1 MTDTDLRR
9 MNRVFWP
16 TREGEGGCAGAEQEA
31 ARRPRELTERDV
43 GGAGER
49 AERTL
54 GVFHGSQAEDC
65 ELGAFRP

>member
-1 MTDTDLRR
+1 MDTDRRR

-43 GGAGER
+43 GGAGGEQS
-49 AERTL
+49 APWASFTEAKQKI
-54 GVFHGSQAEDC
+54 VN
-65 ELGAFRP
+65 